1 MPKRP
6 RPQDYYVAV
15 THARTNPLTYCW
27 ELHRRGL
34 GMGVKLQE
42 CGFHTYKDAADAG
55 KLALQ
60 EFLKRLTREQ

>member
-1 MPKRP
+1 
-6 RPQDYYVAV
+6 
-15 THARTNPLTYCW
+15 
-27 ELHRRGL
+27 
-34 GMGVKLQE
+34 MGVKLQE

>member
-1 MPKRP
+1 MPRLF

-15 THARTNPLTYCW
+15 THASTNPLSYCW
-27 ELHRRGL
+27 ELHRRRL

-42 CGFHTYKDAADAG
+42 CGFQTYKDAADAG

-60 EFLKRLTREQ
+60 QFLERLAQEQ